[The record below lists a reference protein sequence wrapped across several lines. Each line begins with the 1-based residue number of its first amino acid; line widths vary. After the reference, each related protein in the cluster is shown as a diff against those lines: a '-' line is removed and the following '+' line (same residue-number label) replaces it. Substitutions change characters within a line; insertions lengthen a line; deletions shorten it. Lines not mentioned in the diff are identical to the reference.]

1 MFSIFYFLFTELS
14 RAQIA
19 TESLFCPHCTAMW
32 VMSMSHGIPLIR
44 RPSPQFLKG
53 VHIKIILLPVQ
64 HILHHWLWFIG
75 PSSGDTPKSLHQKRA
90 TAAISIISANSWSE
104 ICIEKFFIRS
114 GSEWA
119 IFPHWAA
126 IRAFSSPTN
135 HSKSFK
141 NSWAIQII
149 MQQKTNARPKIRNP
163 PFGSSMVID
172 NSRPS
177 DE

>member
-14 RAQIA
+14 RAKIA

-53 VHIKIILLPVQ
+53 VHIKIILLPVR

-90 TAAISIISANSWSE
+90 TAAISIIFG
-104 ICIEKFFIRS
+104 KFLVRNLHRKILHSIRQRVGNISSLSCDPCVFI
-114 GSEWA
+114 
-119 IFPHWAA
+119 
-126 IRAFSSPTN
+126 TY
-135 HSKSFK
+135 KSFK
-141 NSWAIQII
+141 IIQK
-149 MQQKTNARPKIRNP
+149 QLSNTNYNATKN
-163 PFGSSMVID
+163 
-172 NSRPS
+172 
-177 DE
+177 